1 MRISVI
7 IPAYNCAA
15 TIEATLESVLQQTLP
30 ADEIL
35 VMDDGS
41 TDNTASILNSFKPR
55 ITVFRQPNQGVAS
68 ARNALCARAQGD
80 LIAFLDHDDLW
91 HPTYLALQR
100 QFFESYPRA
109 VASFAGHVNFGGY
122 HTYQWPSTAQCSL
135 DRAELLEPLAFYKR
149 YNENPGLFASMSYFC
164 IPKGMLSQIGSDP
177 FPVSVSGA
185 DDFFVFNA
193 LPLLG
198 PVAYLATAAVAYR
211 ITDRA
216 HSANL
221 VKALAWSIRAFEL
234 LEKRYEETASNT
246 LRKIFQMSFTSR
258 RRGYAKLL
266 MGAGETEKARDQLR
280 RSIRQFADPVSLAKS
295 ASLLSLSYLPT
306 PIQPT
311 WPSANR
317 QWRPAD
323 EG

>member
-1 MRISVI
+1 MRTSVI

-41 TDNTASILNSFKPR
+41 TDNTASILNSFRPR
-55 ITVFRQPNQGVAS
+55 VTVFRQPNQGVAS
-68 ARNALCARAQGD
+68 ARNALCVRAQGD
-80 LIAFLDHDDLW
+80 LIAFLDHDDIW

-100 QFFESYPRA
+100 EVFESRPRA

-122 HTYQWPSTAQCSL
+122 DTYRWPSAPQFSL
-135 DRAELLEPLAFYKR
+135 DRIELLEPLAFYTR
-149 YNENPGLFASMSYFC
+149 YNQTPGLFASMSYFC
-164 IPKGMLSQIGSDP
+164 IPKEVLRQIGSDP

-198 PVAYLATAAVAYR
+198 PVAYIAAPAVAYR

-221 VKALAWSIRAFEL
+221 VRAVAWSIRAFEL
-234 LEKRYEETASNT
+234 LEKRYEETAGNT
-246 LRKIFQMSFTSR
+246 LRKVFQMAFTSR

-266 MGAGETEKARDQLR
+266 MGAGDIEKARDQLR

-317 QWRPAD
+317 QWHPAD